1 MKVRNLLGISSA
13 SRCKT
18 FLESLLRPKNPAAT
32 SVIGFAATGAAIKEN
47 AHLLKYEDY
56 GQFWSG
62 LHDSPDE
69 PVLFLIELINTL
81 MEIES
86 KVCVLLADM
95 GRLGA
100 HELINF
106 TLGKKQRNLTSG
118 KRA

>member
-32 SVIGFAATGAAIKEN
+32 SVIGFAATGAAVKEN

-56 GQFWSG
+56 GQFWRG

-69 PVLFLIELINTL
+69 PVLFLIELINIL
-81 MEIES
+81 REIES
-86 KVCVLLADM
+86 KVSSSTSRILSERKA
-95 GRLGA
+95 
-100 HELINF
+100 F
-106 TLGKKQRNLTSG
+106 PFQR
-118 KRA
+118 